1 METLRPS
8 EVQSVH
14 ETRCPRLWPDLHLPL
29 RVTWPNMTMPVVLG
43 ASQLE
48 GPRGGW
54 ATLSTASL
62 EQRRSI
68 GPTQASLAA
77 LNPAPWAFA
86 MEPGAA
92 WGPGLKRYVFNLA
105 LNEFTKSASLMST
118 GSEFHKSQFILWGR
132 VIDFFLSSASPSS
145 PLPAANPL
153 PPGLNCLI

>member
-1 METLRPS
+1 MPKALARLAS
-8 EVQSVH
+8 ASQSH
-14 ETRCPRLWPDLHLPL
+14 MAKHDHASGPGGIPAG
-29 RVTWPNMTMPVVLG
+29 G
-43 ASQLE
+43 AS
-48 GPRGGW
+48 GW
-54 ATLSTASL
+54 VGHRKHSFSRAT
-62 EQRRSI
+62 RSI
-68 GPTQASLAA
+68 GPKQASLAA

-105 LNEFTKSASLMST
+105 LNEFTKSASLMSS